1 MLSSQDPSI
10 RGGVSERMRERYKLG
25 ADVEREDDADNL
37 YKLLISKDSD
47 LILAAELGSA
57 LLIKNEEISKQRETM
72 VVEYTQKLEVSFLN
86 LLSIVISFYL

>member
-1 MLSSQDPSI
+1 M

-25 ADVEREDDADNL
+25 AGVGREDDLDDL
-37 YKLLISKDSD
+37 YKLLASKDSD

-72 VVEYTQKLEVSFLN
+72 VVEFTQKLEVSF
-86 LLSIVISFYL
+86 

>member
-1 MLSSQDPSI
+1 MFPSSDPSM

-25 ADVEREDDADNL
+25 AVVGGEDDPDNL
-37 YKLLISKDSD
+37 YKLLASKDSD

-72 VVEYTQKLEVSFLN
+72 VVDFTQKLEVSILKN
-86 LLSIVISFYL
+86 